1 MAPGSVAENRLQT
14 LSGLTSGGERHFGE
28 MLRAQI
34 GERPQASS
42 GGRGSRLLERE
53 ALVSL
58 AVRAGQVSPLTLPF
72 DRFRQAAP
80 PQVYRFGIAPLS
92 ANAADVRTK
101 AMATPQETTRVDRI
115 R

>member
-1 MAPGSVAENRLQT
+1 MWWQRK
-14 LSGLTSGGERHFGE
+14 
-28 MLRAQI
+28 
-34 GERPQASS
+34 
-42 GGRGSRLLERE
+42 RLLERE